1 MSEPQRLPRPKAGLL
16 DIAAYVGGKSTVE
29 GVAEPIKLSSNEN
42 ALGCSPLA
50 RTAYLAAADQLHLY
64 PDGHCTALRQAVSD
78 KFKLEQDRLIFTAGS
93 DEVFDLLCQAYLE
106 PGDNAVQ
113 GEYGFLAYRI
123 AIRAAQGIVRF
134 APEPNRR
141 IDVDLLLAEVDERT
155 RIVFL
160 ANPANPTGTWINR
173 DDVRRL
179 HAALPGDV
187 ILVLDGAYAEF
198 CDDPDYEDGMEL
210 ARSAGN
216 IVVTRTF
223 SKLHGLAAL
232 RVGWAYAPTAI
243 IDALDRIRSPFNV
256 NAPAQAAALAALDD
270 EAFIKASLAHVA
282 TWRAW
287 MAQQLGGL
295 GLETWPS
302 AANFVLAR
310 FPAESH
316 RSAKAAEAH
325 LAGRGILVRGVAGY
339 GLPDSLRIS
348 IGLEDQN
355 RAVIAA
361 LAEFLK
367 G

>member
-1 MSEPQRLPRPKAGLL
+1 MPSRGNSA
-16 DIAAYVGGKSTVE
+16 
-29 GVAEPIKLSSNEN
+29 SS
-42 ALGCSPLA
+42 
-50 RTAYLAAADQLHLY
+50 
-64 PDGHCTALRQAVSD
+64 
-78 KFKLEQDRLIFTAGS
+78 
-93 DEVFDLLCQAYLE
+93 
-106 PGDNAVQ
+106 
-113 GEYGFLAYRI
+113 
-123 AIRAAQGIVRF
+123 
-134 APEPNRR
+134 
-141 IDVDLLLAEVDERT
+141 
-155 RIVFL
+155 
-160 ANPANPTGTWINR
+160 PTGSPSAPPRASSGSRTWING

-198 CDDPDYEDGMEL
+198 CDDPNYEDGMDL

-232 RVGWAYAPTAI
+232 RVGWAYAPTTI

-256 NAPAQAAALAALDD
+256 NQPAQTAALAALNDD
-270 EAFIKASLAHVA
+270 AFIEASLAHVA
-282 TWRAW
+282 TWRGW

-302 AANFVLAR
+302 AANFVLVRLPEA
-310 FPAESH
+310 PH
-316 RSAKAAEAH
+316 RSAKAAEAF
-325 LAGRGILVRGVAGY
+325 LASRGILVRGVAGY

-361 LAEFLK
+361 LADFLR

>member
-64 PDGHCTALRQAVSD
+64 PDGHCTVLRQAVSD
-78 KFKLEQDRLIFTAGS
+78 RFKLEQDRLIFTAGS

-198 CDDPDYEDGMEL
+198 CDDPDYEDGLEL
-210 ARSAGN
+210 ARSAEN

-232 RVGWAYAPTAI
+232 RVGWAYAPSAI

-270 EAFIKASLAHVA
+270 EAFTAASLAHVA

-302 AANFVLAR
+302 AANFVLTR
-310 FPAESH
+310 FPPESH

>member
-1 MSEPQRLPRPKAGLL
+1 MREPQRLPHPKAGLL
-16 DIAAYVGGKSTVE
+16 DISAYVGGKSSVE
-29 GVAEPIKLSSNEN
+29 GVADPVKLSSNEN
-42 ALGCSPLA
+42 VLGCSPLA
-50 RTAYLAAADQLHLY
+50 QIAYQAAGGQLHLY
-64 PDGHCTALRQAVSD
+64 PDGHCSALRQAVSE
-78 KFKLEQDRLIFTAGS
+78 KFNLDQDRLIFTAGS
-93 DEVFDLLCQAYLE
+93 DEIFDLLCQGYLE
-106 PGDNAVQ
+106 PGDNAIQ

-141 IDVDLLLAEVDERT
+141 IDVDLLLAQVDDRT

-160 ANPANPTGTWINR
+160 ANPANPTGTWINGE
-173 DDVRRL
+173 DVRRL
-179 HAALPGDV
+179 HAALPGNV

-210 ARSAGN
+210 ARTADN

-232 RVGWAYAPTAI
+232 RVGWAYAPAPI
-243 IDALDRIRSPFNV
+243 IDALNRIRSPFNV
-256 NAPAQAAALAALDD
+256 NAPAQAAALAALNDD
-270 EAFIKASLAHVA
+270 AFIDASLAHVA
-282 TWRAW
+282 TWRSW

-310 FPAESH
+310 FPDH
-316 RSAKAAEAH
+316 PGRSARAAEAF
-325 LAGRGILVRGVAGY
+325 LAARGILVRGLAGY
-339 GLPDSLRIS
+339 SLPDSLRIT

-361 LAEFLK
+361 LAEFLQA
-367 G
+367 

>member
-64 PDGHCTALRQAVSD
+64 PDGHCTVLRQAVSD
-78 KFKLEQDRLIFTAGS
+78 RFKLEQDRLIFTAGS

-198 CDDPDYEDGMEL
+198 CDDPDYEDGLEL

-232 RVGWAYAPTAI
+232 RVGWAYAPTAS

-270 EAFIKASLAHVA
+270 EAFIADSLAHVA
-282 TWRAW
+282 TWRRW

-316 RSAKAAEAH
+316 RSAKAAEAF
-325 LAGRGILVRGVAGY
+325 LAARGILVRGVAGY